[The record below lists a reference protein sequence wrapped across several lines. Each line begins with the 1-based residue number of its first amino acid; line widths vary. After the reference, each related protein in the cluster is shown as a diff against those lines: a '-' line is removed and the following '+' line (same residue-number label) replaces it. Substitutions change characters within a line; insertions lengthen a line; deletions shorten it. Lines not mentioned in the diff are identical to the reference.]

1 MACGLQGKDRP
12 QKADFSLKQVVL
24 YMVSMSSMW
33 ILIIATGADTA
44 NDRRHICLPD
54 ISHPPMPSLVYY
66 VNSRHNKLATPLA
79 GHDLQ
84 LSGVQYAM
92 RNPKIT

>member
-33 ILIIATGADTA
+33 ILIIATGADAASTTA
-44 NDRRHICLPD
+44 D

-66 VNSRHNKLATPLA
+66 DKSRQNKLATPLA
-79 GHDLQ
+79 GHDLH

-92 RNPKIT
+92 RNPKSH